1 MPKYE
6 LSGLDAAVHGRI
18 VTVAVLALGACQ
30 PVFGSSLPFVVLAAV
45 VALSLGLWLRHADA
59 PEAKDAVVLVFF
71 LYVVGLIPVVG
82 LWPIGP
88 AIAITITAVISWR
101 AGRLRRWRHWL
112 RIGRLDGITWV
123 TVAAVAGVSVVGL
136 LLWQSV
142 FDGQLPVTYR
152 QLIESVS
159 APVAVTG
166 ALGFAIVNGAIEDSI
181 FFGILLTPMLRY
193 FPPRWAV
200 SLTALAFGLAHFHGV
215 PSGVVGV
222 ILAGSWAVMLG
233 YLRTRTGGMF
243 ATYLAHIIADATI
256 VAVLIPPLLMG

>member
-6 LSGLDAAVHGRI
+6 LSGLDTAVHGRI
-18 VTVAVLALGACQ
+18 VTVALLALCACQ

-45 VALSLGLWLRHADA
+45 VALLLGLWLRHADA
-59 PEAKDAVVLVFF
+59 PEAKDAVVLVFS
-71 LYVVGLIPVVG
+71 LYVVGLIPMLG

-88 AIAITITAVISWR
+88 AIAIAITAVISWR
-101 AGRLRRWRHWL
+101 AGRLRWWREWL

-123 TVAAVAGVSVVGL
+123 TIATVAGVSVVGL

-142 FDGQLPVTYR
+142 FDGQLPVTYI

-200 SLTALAFGLAHFHGV
+200 SLTALAFGLAHFQGV